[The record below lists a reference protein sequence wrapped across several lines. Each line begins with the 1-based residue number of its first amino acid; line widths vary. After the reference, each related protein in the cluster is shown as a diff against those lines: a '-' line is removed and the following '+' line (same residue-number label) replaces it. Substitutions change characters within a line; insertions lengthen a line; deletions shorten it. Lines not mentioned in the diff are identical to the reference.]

1 MPTLSAL
8 VNQSAPGAR
17 SLTEEIAGTTEVES
31 AVIVPDGDLASWSD
45 TDVEALRR
53 ILVILPMSGELP
65 YDRVETA
72 VRRVGVARAAGVVLA
87 TGSAGVGSLDLESLA
102 ASARHHQ
109 IPLLVAPYDPS
120 RVWARMVTIIRDE
133 RDHAPGRTGNE
144 LREMHRE
151 STRPDGLKRLLRR
164 LARQVGGSVVLLDRD
179 GAPLH
184 AFPELPG
191 DVLKHVATDIERV
204 RTGEIRAAAAD
215 IGDDVVRIQSIGAN
229 QTGTTLIVVRKERF
243 SPTAQDLVTDASR
256 LLALRWR
263 VDDLTRQQRR
273 ADLVE
278 TRTREVVL
286 HLLMTGN
293 VQAARRVAGA
303 LGPSL
308 GEQIRVYVMTGPAEG
323 REHAVAYCQ
332 RMSGG
337 RSWVVRCPVY
347 IGHVI
352 ILAPVAD
359 VGNEVADALRAYAG
373 RVNGVDVGGSTP
385 VALREMVSGYSQAI
399 HALAVAR
406 GSTGHYAQFS
416 PRGDITDL
424 VRPRG
429 HKWARSTLQ
438 PLSRYRPQRAQDP
451 DSAELIATLR
461 SWLDFYGG
469 AARQLKIHR
478 NTLAARLRH
487 IEQLFG
493 HPLDDLGTQSRLHL
507 ALRILDGPGAD
518 DGPATLEALLDDPD
532 VRRWAD
538 MQMTPLLKRD
548 PELFMNTLR
557 VWLDKNAR
565 LEATASAFGI
575 SVPGTRKR
583 LTRIEEILGRSLLSG
598 PSARY
603 EMWFALKVHDASSEP
618 AQHPVTR

>member
-1 MPTLSAL
+1 MPTVSAL
-8 VNQSAPGAR
+8 VNRTVPGAR
-17 SLTEEIAGTTEVES
+17 SLTEEISDSMEVES
-31 AVIVPDGDLASWSD
+31 AVIVPDGDLAGWSD

-53 ILVILPMSGELP
+53 MLVILPLSVEP
-65 YDRVETA
+65 PQDRVETT
-72 VRRVGVARAAGVVLA
+72 VRRVGAGRAAGVLLV
-87 TGSAGVGSLDLESLA
+87 TGSTGAGSLDLESLA
-102 ASARHHQ
+102 ALARHHRM
-109 IPLLVAPYDPS
+109 PLLVAPDDPS

-133 RDHAPGRTGNE
+133 RNHALERTGNE

-184 AFPELPG
+184 AFPELPR

-204 RTGEIRAAAAD
+204 MTGEIRAAAVD
-215 IGDDVVRIQSIGAN
+215 IGDGAVRIQSIGAE
-229 QTGTTLIVVRKERF
+229 QTRTTLIVVRKERF
-243 SPTAQDLVTDASR
+243 SPTAQDLITDASR

-263 VDDLTRQQRR
+263 VDGLTRRQRR

-286 HLLMTGN
+286 HLLMTAN

-308 GEQIRVYVMTGPAEG
+308 AEQIRVYVMAGPAEG
-323 REHAVAYCQ
+323 REQAVAYCQ

-337 RSWVVRCPVY
+337 RAWIVRCPVY

-352 ILAPVAD
+352 ILAPVTD
-359 VGNEVADALRAYAG
+359 DENEVEDALRDYAG

-406 GSTGHYAQFS
+406 GGTEHYARFS
-416 PRGDITDL
+416 PRGDMTAL

-429 HKWARSTLQ
+429 HKWATSTLE
-438 PLSRYRPQRAQDP
+438 PLTRYRPQRGQDP
-451 DSAELIATLR
+451 DAAELIVTLR

-493 HPLDDLGTQSRLHL
+493 HPLDDLETQSRLHL
-507 ALRILDGPGAD
+507 ALRILDGPEAD
-518 DGPATLEALLDDPD
+518 DGPATLEAVLDDPD
-532 VRRWAD
+532 VRRWAE
-538 MQMTPLLKRD
+538 MQMMPLLSRD

-557 VWLDKNAR
+557 VWLGKNAR
-565 LEATASAFGI
+565 IEATASALGI

-583 LTRIEEILGRSLLSG
+583 LTRIEEVLGRSLLSG

-603 EMWFALKVHDASSEP
+603 ELWFALRVHDASSEP
-618 AQHPVTR
+618 GQHSVTR